1 MPEPTVLL
9 VFVLASLAILIVPG
23 PTIAL
28 VVTRSLAQGPGVA
41 LPLVAGV
48 GLGDLVAAS
57 LALTGAGAILAASAV
72 GFTFVKIAGAAYL
85 IWIGLKLALS
95 RQETIDVNEPASASR
110 LSRAAFRDAFLVTV
124 LNPKGILFFIAFVP
138 PFIDPSR
145 DYLTQ
150 AALFVLLFTFLGVV
164 NGVAYATFANFFG
177 RVIRRPSVLTPVR
190 RAGGFVIVMAGIA
203 ALFARRTPA

>member
-85 IWIGLKLALS
+85 IWIGLKLAFS

-150 AALFVLLFTFLGVV
+150 AALFVSLFTFLGVV